1 MTLKQIRT
9 NLSLRLTGFALL
21 AMLLAPLLSV
31 ATATAADPQEESSDL
46 PCGVEVAVIK
56 CPDAGT
62 STDNSNGILS
72 LLVVVLQIMTAGVG
86 IVAVGGFIYGG
97 ILYASAGDRSDQVKK
112 SIEVIRNVIIGIVA
126 YGVMFALLNF
136 LIPGGVFR

>member
-1 MTLKQIRT
+1 MTLKQIRAYLNIQVAVFT
-9 NLSLRLTGFALL
+9 LLAALSL
-21 AMLLAPLLSV
+21 PLFSAVSV
-31 ATATAADPQEESSDL
+31 AAAEPKDDHDL

-56 CPDAGT
+56 CPEAGT
-62 STDNSNGILS
+62 STDSSNGILS
-72 LLVVVLQIMTAGVG
+72 LLILALQIMTTGVG

-97 ILYASAGDRSDQVKK
+97 ILYASAADRSDQVKK
-112 SIEVIRNVIIGIVA
+112 SIEVIRNVIIGVVA

>member
-1 MTLKQIRT
+1 MTLKQIGT
-9 NLSLRLTGFALL
+9 YLNIQFAAFTLL
-21 AMLLAPLLSV
+21 AVLGASLFSV
-31 ATATAADPQEESSDL
+31 ASAAAATDPDNHDL

-56 CPDAGT
+56 CPEAGT
-62 STDNSNGILS
+62 STDSNNGILS
-72 LLVVVLQIMTAGVG
+72 LLVVALQIMTAGVG

-112 SIEVIRNVIIGIVA
+112 SIEVIRNVIIGLVA